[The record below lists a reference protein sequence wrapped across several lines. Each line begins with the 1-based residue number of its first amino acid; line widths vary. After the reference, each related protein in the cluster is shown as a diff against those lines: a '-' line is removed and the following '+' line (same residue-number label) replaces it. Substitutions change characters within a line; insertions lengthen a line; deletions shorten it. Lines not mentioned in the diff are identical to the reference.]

1 MIVLQSIYC
10 MVCQWLIVRKPA
22 ENLCDRFILQ
32 KTYQK
37 PAENLLETEVGQSI
51 MDRPHSRNTF
61 FGQTTF
67 DSWLLEA
74 TIHIYKLS

>member
-1 MIVLQSIYC
+1 
-10 MVCQWLIVRKPA
+10 
-22 ENLCDRFILQ
+22 
-32 KTYQK
+32 
-37 PAENLLETEVGQSI
+37 

-74 TIHIYKLS
+74 TIFTSCHNFLMVFLQNPPSSGRRLDFCYVERETRKIDEY